1 MARILSKI
9 PVIDTEKDVAVGIK
23 LPLNNAS
30 KGLFEL
36 SYSTEDQAV
45 SNLKNLL
52 LTSKG
57 ERRYLP
63 TFGTGVMNLL
73 FDPNTTEVGEN
84 LKDEISSAISFWMP
98 YIIIDNIDIKQ
109 KIDSLGAQAEHGLSV
124 TINFRVSNQGANQ
137 TIVLDINQSGTIAIL

>member
-1 MARILSKI
+1 MAKILSKI
-9 PVIDTEKDVAVGIK
+9 PVIDTEPDVAVGVL

-30 KGLFEL
+30 KGVFQS
-36 SYSTEDQAV
+36 SYSTQEQAI

-63 TFGTGVMNLL
+63 SFGTGIMNLL

-84 LKDEISSAISFWMP
+84 LKDEISSSISFWMP
-98 YIIIDNIDIKQ
+98 YIIINSIDIKQ
-109 KIDSLGAQAEHGLSV
+109 KIDSLGPEAEHGLSI
-124 TINFRVSNQGANQ
+124 TLNFRVTNNGANQ
-137 TIVLDINQSGTIAIL
+137 TIIIDINQSGTIAIL

>member
-1 MARILSKI
+1 MAKILSKI

-36 SYSTEDQAV
+36 SYSTQDQAV

-63 TFGTGVMNLL
+63 TFGTGIMNLL

-98 YIIIDNIDIKQ
+98 YIIINNIDIKQ
-109 KIDSLGAQAEHGLSV
+109 KIDALGAQAEHGLSI
-124 TINFRVSNQGANQ
+124 TINFKVSNQGANQ

>member
-1 MARILSKI
+1 MAKILSKI

-36 SYSTEDQAV
+36 SYSTQDQAV

-63 TFGTGVMNLL
+63 TFGTGIMNLL

-98 YIIIDNIDIKQ
+98 YIIINNIDIKQ
-109 KIDSLGAQAEHGLSV
+109 KIDALGAQAEHGLSI

>member
-1 MARILSKI
+1 MAKILSKVT
-9 PVIDTEKDVAVGIK
+9 VIDTEKDVAVGIK

-30 KGLFEL
+30 KGLFDL
-36 SYSTEDQAV
+36 SYSTQEQAV

-63 TFGTGVMNLL
+63 TFGTGIMNLL

-98 YIIIDNIDIKQ
+98 YIIINDIDIKQ
-109 KIDSLGAQAEHGLSV
+109 KIDTLGAQAEHGLSI
-124 TINFRVSNQGANQ
+124 TINFKVSNQGANQ

>member
-9 PVIDTEKDVAVGIK
+9 PVIDTQLDVAVGIK
-23 LPLNNAS
+23 LPLNNAT

-36 SYSTEDQAV
+36 SYSTQDQAI

-63 TFGTGVMNLL
+63 NFGTGIMNLL

-98 YIIIDNIDIKQ
+98 YIIINNIDITQ
-109 KIDSLGAQAEHGLSV
+109 KIDSLGPEAEHGLLISLNFQV
-124 TINFRVSNQGANQ
+124 TNNGANQ
-137 TIVLDINQSGTIAIL
+137 TIIIDINQSGTIAIL